1 MRSLVFVL
9 GSLCLCYSVIILFIS
24 SGYSFAETSPCTLFQ
39 KQLTIGTD
47 DIDQSNYNL
56 GKIGGI
62 ATDGRDN
69 IYVGDSDL
77 YRIMKFSSKGQFLHS
92 FGGGNGTESGEF
104 IDLRGI
110 AVGKDNNLFVT
121 DFKAKQITI
130 FREDGA
136 LLRTIETSMMPYRL
150 VIDKEGAFYVIG
162 MPLSFEGPLI
172 HKYDASGQFVMA
184 FCDREGIPNLTL
196 QSGNMGR
203 IAINRDQHIYY
214 ALPYPYE
221 IRKFSSDGELLA
233 TIERPDERSSSPID
247 CASKGLAIL
256 PDGRIA
262 NVFTRL
268 VDRQSN
274 AKEYYFDLFS
284 PRGELLLTVSLSD
297 CIENYNGSSHF
308 HADGDGYVYLNQ
320 YDSYPSVVKFALDY

>member
-9 GSLCLCYSVIILFIS
+9 GSLCYSVIISFIS
-24 SGYSFAETSPCTLFQ
+24 SGYSFAETSPCILLQ

-47 DIDQSNYNL
+47 DIDQSNYNF

-92 FGGGNGTESGEF
+92 FGGGNGTELGEF

-110 AVGKDNNLFVT
+110 AVSKDNNLFVADIKT
-121 DFKAKQITI
+121 KRITI

-150 VIDKEGAFYVIG
+150 VIDKEGASYVIG

-184 FCDREGIPNLTL
+184 FCDREGIPDLAL

-203 IAINRDQHIYY
+203 IAIDLDQNIYY

-221 IRKFSSDGELLA
+221 IRKFSSDGKLLA
-233 TIERPDERSSSPID
+233 TIERPDERSSPPID
-247 CASKGLAIL
+247 CASKGLAVL

-262 NVFTRL
+262 NVFTRV

-274 AKEYYFDLFS
+274 EEGYYFDLFS
-284 PRGELLLTVSLSD
+284 PKGELLLTASLSD
-297 CIENYNGSSHF
+297 CIESYIRGPHL
-308 HADGDGYVYLNQ
+308 HADEDGYVYLSQ
-320 YDSYPSVVKFALDY
+320 YGSYPSVVKFALDY

>member
-1 MRSLVFVL
+1 MRSLICSL
-9 GSLCLCYSVIILFIS
+9 GSPFYSVIILFIS
-24 SGYSFAETSPCTLFQ
+24 SGYIFADTSPCILFQ

-47 DIDQSNYNL
+47 DIDQSDYNL

-62 ATDGRDN
+62 ATDGGGN

-92 FGGGNGTESGEF
+92 FGNGNGMEPGEF

-110 AVGKDNNLFVT
+110 AVGKDNNLFAA
-121 DFKAKQITI
+121 DFKTKRITI

-184 FCDREGIPNLTL
+184 FCDREGIPDLVL
-196 QSGNMGR
+196 KSGNMGR
-203 IAINRDQHIYY
+203 IAIDRDQHIYY

-221 IRKFSSDGELLA
+221 IRKFSSDGKLLT
-233 TIERPDERSSSPID
+233 TIERPDARSSSPMD
-247 CASKGLAIL
+247 CASKGLAVL

-268 VDRQSN
+268 IDRQSN
-274 AKEYYFDLFS
+274 EKGYYFDLFS
-284 PRGELLLTVSLSD
+284 PKGELLLTASLAD
-297 CIENYNGSSHF
+297 CIESYSRSSHF
-308 HADGDGYVYLNQ
+308 YADEDGYVYLSQ
-320 YDSYPSVVKFALDY
+320 YDSYPSVMKFALDY